1 MDCPSEAVQRL
12 SFLSYEVPQLCLPD
26 VSAIH
31 RRAKLPDLS
40 VCSVCRCF
48 WLLHWNS
55 TTPYFS
61 EPQKPSPMV
70 GCA

>member
-31 RRAKLPDLS
+31 RRAKLPD
-40 VCSVCRCF
+40 
-48 WLLHWNS
+48 
-55 TTPYFS
+55 
-61 EPQKPSPMV
+61 
-70 GCA
+70 